1 MKNILLI
8 GGSSGIGYELS
19 MKLENDHKVFVSTR
33 NPDKF
38 SGSNI
43 NAQKLDL
50 DEDYN
55 TDWLPDSLDGFIYL
69 PGTINLRPFKGLKPS
84 TFIDDFN
91 INILGCVK
99 ILQAVLPRLQSSES
113 ASVVFFSTVA
123 VKLGM
128 PFHSSVSASKGAIEG
143 LTRSLAAE
151 FAPKIRVNAIA
162 PSILNTPMSEKFLNS
177 ETKIENARNRHPLKE
192 IGSAKDIAE
201 IVKFLLIESTS
212 YFKINGLNDSLIS
225 LKSIIREIFKLFRFC
240 LRSEIDSSKN
250 LALYFSVFLNPYCV
264 NLKLFG
270 SIFTYPITLSD

>member
-1 MKNILLI
+1 M
-8 GGSSGIGYELS
+8 
-19 MKLENDHKVFVSTR
+19 
-33 NPDKF
+33 
-38 SGSNI
+38 
-43 NAQKLDL
+43 
-50 DEDYN
+50 DEDYDA
-55 TDWLPDSLDGFIYL
+55 DWLPDSLDGFIYL

-99 ILQAVLPRLQSSES
+99 ILQAVLPKLQSSES

-201 IVKFLLIESTS
+201 IVKFLLIDESKWMT
-212 YFKINGLNDSLIS
+212 GQ
-225 LKSIIREIFKLFRFC
+225 IIPF
-240 LRSEIDSSKN
+240 DGGMSSVKTN
-250 LALYFSVFLNPYCV
+250 
-264 NLKLFG
+264 
-270 SIFTYPITLSD
+270 